1 VAGAKVE
8 PKGKAIVLTSAN
20 PADENT
26 LDEPTRV
33 APVQQVI
40 ENAGATFKH
49 TFPPNS
55 LTILRLKASK

>member
-1 VAGAKVE
+1 VE
-8 PKGKAIVLTSAN
+8 PNGKIIVLTSAN

-33 APVQQVI
+33 VPVEKII
-40 ENAGATFKH
+40 ENAGARFKH